1 MTKIIVAFSK
11 PGDAK
16 NIKNILMRS
25 GFQVVAVCT
34 SGGQVL
40 TCMEDL
46 NGGIIVSGYRFE
58 DMLYR
63 DILDYMPKEFE
74 MLLVASPNRFGGM
87 MPQGIACLPMPLK
100 VQVLVD
106 TLEEMCES
114 QTSRKKKR
122 KKQPVQRSEEETK
135 LILEAKELLMERNR
149 MAELEAHR
157 YLQKC
162 SMDSGTNMVETAQM
176 VISLIRGQNNAGG
189 TREEK

>member
-1 MTKIIVAFSK
+1 
-11 PGDAK
+11 
-16 NIKNILMRS
+16 MRS

-63 DILDYMPKEFE
+63 DILEYMPKEFE

-87 MPQGIACLPMPLK
+87 MPQGIVCLPMPIK

>member
-63 DILDYMPKEFE
+63 DILEYMPKEFE

-87 MPQGIACLPMPLK
+87 MPQGIVCLPMPIK

-157 YLQKC
+157 YIQKC

>member
-34 SGGQVL
+34 AGGQVL

-63 DILDYMPKEFE
+63 DILEYMPKEFE

-87 MPQGIACLPMPLK
+87 MPQGIVCLPMPIK

>member
-63 DILDYMPKEFE
+63 DILEYMPKEFE

-87 MPQGIACLPMPLK
+87 MPQGIVCLPMPIK

-135 LILEAKELLMERNR
+135 LILEAKELLIERNR

>member
-63 DILDYMPKEFE
+63 DILEYMPKEFE

-87 MPQGIACLPMPLK
+87 MPQGIVCLPMPIK

-176 VISLIRGQNNAGG
+176 VLAMM
-189 TREEK
+189 RE

>member
-1 MTKIIVAFSK
+1 VTKIIVAFSK

-63 DILDYMPKEFE
+63 DILEYMPKEFE

-87 MPQGIACLPMPLK
+87 MPQGIVCLPMPIK

>member
-63 DILDYMPKEFE
+63 DILEYMPKEFE

-87 MPQGIACLPMPLK
+87 MPQGIVCLPMPIK

>member
-58 DMLYR
+58 DMLYI
-63 DILDYMPKEFE
+63 DILEYMPKEFE

-87 MPQGIACLPMPLK
+87 MPQGIVCLPMPIK